1 MSFPISVRWSIYIIN
16 SVDKPNFRV
25 SLLHRRSTTVSIET
39 NPLYYRCDVHM
50 FSVVHRQHFSLYCRV
65 FLETLAC
72 YPSCSSPEGY
82 CWEIKQQQT
91 RILVWIFS
99 SCIRVNKIGRRI
111 PTSTLWAPP
120 GIWSYH
126 VRGFPQSTTAFRAN
140 VPLAVPKVRKRSP
153 KRFSAKKLEEVTVLL
168 FMRRRREHRFGSTVA
183 TMRPYRGTREFVPS
197 YSFRW
202 QYNVS
207 KSQICYIQEKL
218 SACSARV
225 Y

>member
-1 MSFPISVRWSIYIIN
+1 M
-16 SVDKPNFRV
+16 
-25 SLLHRRSTTVSIET
+25 RSKNKLVYEGAEYSGVACSYNLVLVLASYVKQTKSCI
-39 NPLYYRCDVHM
+39 PYYRGDVHM

-72 YPSCSSPEGY
+72 HPSCSSPEGY
-82 CWEIKQQQT
+82 CWEIKQQQK

-153 KRFSAKKLEEVTVLL
+153 KRFSAKNTWRSNCFVIHAAAPGAPLPQHRCYHEAISQDEGICPQLLVSLTVQ
-168 FMRRRREHRFGSTVA
+168 RE
-183 TMRPYRGTREFVPS
+183 
-197 YSFRW
+197 
-202 QYNVS
+202 
-207 KSQICYIQEKL
+207 
-218 SACSARV
+218 
-225 Y
+225 